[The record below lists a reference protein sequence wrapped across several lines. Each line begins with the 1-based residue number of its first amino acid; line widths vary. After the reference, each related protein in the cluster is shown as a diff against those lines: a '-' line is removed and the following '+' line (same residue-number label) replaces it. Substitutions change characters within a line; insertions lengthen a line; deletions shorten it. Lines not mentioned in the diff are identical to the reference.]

1 MLLKSH
7 EINYIYDN
15 TTVSRYVNSYDFIVY
30 SESHQNYDGKLIVF
44 EPLSMEDGSA
54 FLISQ
59 DINKQWRF

>member
-30 SESHQNYDGKLIVF
+30 SEAHQKYDGKLVVF
-44 EPLSMEDGSA
+44 KLPTEGNST

-59 DINKQWRF
+59 DINNQWRF